1 MNQYA
6 AKKELTSLRKI
17 IMLVQAVLF
26 LAIVVLIWII
36 YCKGRTSLTTAI
48 FVTAIIALG
57 MFNSCLF
64 ELKQLLGAKYF
75 GIKIAFDILIM
86 LIIAGVILTWWNFSL
101 VSWIIAILLL
111 AVTVLIDYACQ
122 KSR

>member
-1 MNQYA
+1 MLP
-6 AKKELTSLRKI
+6 KKELTSLRKI
-17 IMLVQAVLF
+17 ITLVQAVLF

-48 FVTAIIALG
+48 FVTASIALG